1 VDFSPSLYRAHK
13 KEAQQAREAAHT
25 QKLAQAE
32 SAAKEAQAK
41 AKTLASKAAR
51 SKSIEI
57 KLAAETAKLDAVKAN
72 EAVRAVI
79 DKAPVS
85 KKTGGKI
92 AAKKAGPVKALTRH
106 EVAAHATALV
116 AMLRNIGEDCAD
128 EISDILKENN
138 LLVK

>member
-32 SAAKEAQAK
+32 SAAKAAATK
-41 AKTLASKAAR
+41 AKSLASKAAR
-51 SKSIEI
+51 SKSIET
-57 KLAAETAKLDAVKAN
+57 KLAAEQAKLDAVKAN
-72 EAVRAVI
+72 EAVRAVM

-85 KKTGGKI
+85 TKTGGKV
-92 AAKKAGPVKALTRH
+92 ASKKAGPVKALTRH

-116 AMLRNIGEDCAD
+116 AMLRSIGEECAE
-128 EISDILKENN
+128 EIADILKENN
-138 LLVK
+138 LLAK